1 MSPPL
6 KASSLLFGT
15 LSHSMYIVPLFIMP
29 SFFYPPKHQE
39 PLLLYV
45 KPTFVSAISAL
56 LMVELKM
63 ALAPSTSCTQ
73 RGAWWH
79 SLCPTVGFFLHVSS
93 LVLTPCREEM
103 SNRVGAGLEHTV
115 YWGGLF
121 IRSFTL

>member
-1 MSPPL
+1 
-6 KASSLLFGT
+6 
-15 LSHSMYIVPLFIMP
+15 MP

-45 KPTFVSAISAL
+45 KPTFVSASSAL

-63 ALAPSTSCTQ
+63 ALAPSTSCIL

-79 SLCPTVGFFLHVSS
+79 SLCPTVGFVLRVSS
-93 LVLTPCREEM
+93 PVLTPCREVM
-103 SNRVGAGLEHTV
+103 SNRVEAGLEHTV

-121 IRSFTL
+121 VRTFAL